1 MSHISVIRTQ
11 IVERDCLLKAL
22 DDLGYPYETGNL
34 KLKGYGGQQTDVE
47 ILIRR
52 PLSADIGLRR
62 NNNSY
67 EIVADWF
74 SVLGIKREEFTQQ
87 LLQRYAYH
95 TARTRLEEQ
104 GFTLIE
110 ETQEKGQIRL
120 LLRRAA

>member
-22 DDLGYPYETGNL
+22 TDLGYSYETGEL
-34 KLKGYGGQQTDVE
+34 KLKGYGGQTTNVE

-52 PLSADIGLRR
+52 PLSADIGFRH
-62 NNNSY
+62 NGQTY

-74 SVLGIKREEFTQQ
+74 GVLGIKRETFTQQ

-95 TARTRLEEQ
+95 TTRARLEEQ

-120 LLRRAA
+120 LLRRAI

>member
-22 DDLGYPYETGNL
+22 DDLGYRYETGNL